1 MVFAIYS
8 VFVRMIQITKYGSEM
23 VGRKAKGV
31 PSVETQHYR
40 AHMIKFPSREL
51 NKAGVKRVEDL
62 VVFFCFENFFG
73 IFLLLGTV
81 LDVSVNV
88 LASLQLLFKLDQVVD
103 TVDDHLDQLELG
115 EAEAVSVGDVEH
127 ATLGG
132 SVNTT

>member
-1 MVFAIYS
+1 M
-8 VFVRMIQITKYGSEM
+8 
-23 VGRKAKGV
+23 
-31 PSVETQHYR
+31 
-40 AHMIKFPSREL
+40 
-51 NKAGVKRVEDL
+51 
-62 VVFFCFENFFG
+62 
-73 IFLLLGTV
+73 GTV
-81 LDVSVNV
+81 LDVSVNI